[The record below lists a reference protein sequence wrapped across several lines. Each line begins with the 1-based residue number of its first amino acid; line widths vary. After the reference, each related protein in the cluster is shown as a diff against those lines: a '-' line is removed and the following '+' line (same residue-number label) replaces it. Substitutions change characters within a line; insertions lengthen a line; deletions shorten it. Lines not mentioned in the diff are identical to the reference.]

1 MSDATDAPETL
12 RLVPRRSAGD
22 ESDFHDADFRHGA
35 PRSDLQD
42 VVLRTDS
49 FIQRRRSF
57 VAAPRPAPVPPPEAR
72 ATAPVPAT
80 STSFPPAL
88 ATTADTLAS
97 SADTPSEPKA
107 PLAADDADDEDLPV
121 LTEVVPPEASV
132 GGMTA
137 AALEDR
143 LAHQLASELGQTFSA
158 YLERELPAL
167 IETAC
172 QNLADTVRRDVR
184 AIGENALKEFLAHRG
199 SRYTPP
205 DTASD

>member
-35 PRSDLQD
+35 PRGDLQD

-57 VAAPRPAPVPPPEAR
+57 VAAPRPAPVPP
-72 ATAPVPAT
+72 TAPVPAT
-80 STSFPPAL
+80 STSFTPAL
-88 ATTADTLAS
+88 ATTANTLAT
-97 SADTPSEPKA
+97 SADTPSEPKT
-107 PLAADDADDEDLPV
+107 PLAVHDADYADDEDLPV

-143 LAHQLASELGQTFSA
+143 LAHQLASALGQTFSA

-167 IETAC
+167 IEAAC